1 MPRTT
6 LRSRDGGGS
15 FMEGLSDNA
24 ERMLRLARTRES
36 QQPLG
41 DTQPEEDSPDIGN
54 VQVVDPFAFPNIP
67 PDASAAQEAEE
78 APAEEEEEEESQPLV
93 VVAAAVV
100 EEGEEAPAEEE
111 TVEEAME
118 EQPVDEG
125 AVTEDEEAI
134 DEAVVDGPMAA
145 EADAAELRV
154 EEAAADEAVVEG
166 AAEEEAVAAM
176 LPARGVPFSAAQAR
190 ELLRVPVRHGGKGKH
205 SKGKAR
211 HRKVLR

>member
-15 FMEGLSDNA
+15 FMESLSDNA
-24 ERMLRLARTRES
+24 ERTRES
-36 QQPLG
+36 QKPLG
-41 DTQPEEDSPDIGN
+41 DTQPEEDSPDVGN
-54 VQVVDPFAFPNIP
+54 VQVVNPFAFPNIP
-67 PDASAAQEAEE
+67 PDASAAQESEVAPAEE

-205 SKGKAR
+205 GKGKAR